1 MTTTLDTVAGA
12 QPALAT
18 PPVASPGRRSSPRT
32 RARADRGVVALGLA
46 VAVVLAF
53 LVGYPV
59 LNLLSAA
66 FAPDGLEVLRRIV
79 TEPTNHRIVLNTL
92 VLGLIVGVVG
102 TLIGFLFAFAQVR
115 VAFRGKRALHLLA
128 MVPIVAPPFAVA
140 TAVIT
145 LFGRNG
151 AISNGIFGIKGDIYG
166 LSGLVLVLSLSFFP
180 VAYMNFR
187 GMLQSLDP
195 SLDEAAS
202 GLGATKLRILLS
214 VTVPM
219 LVPGFAGSFLLLFV
233 ESIAD
238 LANPLVL
245 GGDYTVLSSRAYLAV
260 TGDYNTSAGAAYS
273 LTILLP
279 ALLVFLVQRYWVSKR
294 SVVTVTGK
302 PTGHSEQ
309 IRAASIRVPVLVIV
323 GALSA
328 LIVTI
333 YLTVLAGGFMKV
345 PGVNNELTLDHFRFV
360 LTGIGSKAMR
370 DTAALALIAAPIAG
384 VLGMLIAWLVVRKL
398 RRTSALLDFV
408 GMLGLA
414 VPGTVLGIGYAL
426 SYITPTVF
434 FGVQVLPALAGG
446 TAAFSGG
453 IAIVMVYITR
463 SLPSGQRAGISSLNQ
478 IHPAIEEA
486 STSLGAASGTTF
498 RKVTLPLIQ
507 SALVSG
513 LTFAFARSMTTLS
526 PIVFLTTPGLKIMT
540 SQILAE
546 VDSGRFG
553 NAFAYCTVLI
563 VIVLSLILLIN
574 LLVRKVIFRGR
585 THSR

>member
-1 MTTTLDTVAGA
+1 MTSTLDAAAGA
-12 QPALAT
+12 QTTPAVLP
-18 PPVASPGRRSSPRT
+18 PPVGRRAPARK
-32 RARADRGVVALGLA
+32 RARADPGVVALGTA
-46 VAVVLAF
+46 VAVVMAL
-53 LVGYPV
+53 LIGYPV
-59 LNLLSAA
+59 LSLLSAA
-66 FAPDGLEVLRRIV
+66 FAPDGLAVLTRIV
-79 TEPTNHRIVLNTL
+79 TEPANHRIVLNTL
-92 VLGLIVGVVG
+92 VLGLIVGAVG

-128 MVPIVAPPFAVA
+128 MLPIVAPPFAVA

-151 AISNGIFGIKGDIYG
+151 AISNGIFGIKGDVYG
-166 LSGLVLVLSLSFFP
+166 LTGLVLVLSLSFFP

-195 SLDEAAS
+195 SLDEAAA
-202 GLGATKLRILLS
+202 GLGASKLRVFFS
-214 VTVPM
+214 VTIPM

-233 ESIAD
+233 EAIAD

-245 GGDYTVLSSRAYLAV
+245 GGDYTVLASRAYLAV

-273 LTILLP
+273 LTILVP
-279 ALLVFLVQRYWVSKR
+279 ALLVFLVQRYWVSRR

-302 PTGHSEQ
+302 PTGHSEP
-309 IRAASIRVPVLVIV
+309 IRAASIRVPVLVLV
-323 GALSA
+323 GGVSA

-333 YLTVLAGGFMKV
+333 YCTVLAGGFMKV
-345 PGVNNELTLDHFRFV
+345 PGVNNEFTLDHFRFV
-360 LTGIGSKAMR
+360 LTGLGSKAMS
-370 DTAALALIAAPIAG
+370 DTATLALIAAPIAG
-384 VLGMLIAWLVVRKL
+384 VMGMLIAWLVVRKL
-398 RRTSALLDFV
+398 RRTAALLDFV

-426 SYITPTVF
+426 SYITPTTL

-463 SLPSGQRAGISSLNQ
+463 SLPSGQRAGIASLNQ

-526 PIVFLTTPGLKIMT
+526 PIVFLTTPGIKIMT

-563 VIVLSLILLIN
+563 AIVLSLILVIN

>member
-18 PPVASPGRRSSPRT
+18 PPVAPPGRRSSPRT

>member
-1 MTTTLDTVAGA
+1 MTTTLTPAAGGLLP
-12 QPALAT
+12 PAASARIS
-18 PPVASPGRRSSPRT
+18 PPKRT
-32 RARADRGVVALGLA
+32 RARADRSVIILGSAVALIL
-46 VAVVLAF
+46 L
-53 LVGYPV
+53 LLIGYPV
-59 LNLLSAA
+59 VSLLSAA
-66 FAPDGLEVLRRIV
+66 FAPDGLAVLGRIV
-79 TEPTNHRIVLNTL
+79 TEPANHRIVLNTL
-92 VLGLIVGVVG
+92 VLGLIVGVTG
-102 TLIGFLFAFAQVR
+102 TLIGFLFAYAQTR
-115 VAFRGKRALHLLA
+115 IQFRGKKLLHLLA

-151 AISNGIFGIKGDIYG
+151 AISNGLFGIKGDIYG
-166 LSGLVLVLSLSFFP
+166 LPGLVLVLSLSFFP

-187 GMLQSLDP
+187 GMLESLDP

-202 GLGATKLRILLS
+202 SLGANKLRVFFS

-245 GGDYTVLSSRAYLAV
+245 GGDYTVLASRAYLAV

-302 PTGHSEQ
+302 PTGHTEQ
-309 IRAASIRVPVLVIV
+309 ITARSIRIPVLAIV
-323 GALSA
+323 GVISA
-328 LIVTI
+328 LIITI

-345 PGVNNELTLDHFRFV
+345 PGVNNAFTLEHFQFV
-360 LTGIGSKAMR
+360 LTGLGSKAMI
-370 DTAALALIAAPIAG
+370 DTASLALIAAPIAG

-398 RRTSALLDFV
+398 RRTSGLLDFV

-426 SYITPTVF
+426 SYITPTTI
-434 FGVQVLPALAGG
+434 FGLQILPALAGG

-463 SLPSGQRAGISSLNQ
+463 SLPSGQRAGIAALNQ

-486 STSLGAASGTTF
+486 STSLGAGSGTTF
-498 RKVTLPLIQ
+498 RTVTLPLIQ

-513 LTFAFARSMTTLS
+513 LTYAFARSMTTLS
-526 PIVFLTTPGLKIMT
+526 PIVFLTTPGIKIMT

-563 VIVLSLILLIN
+563 IIVLSLILVLN

-585 THSR
+585 THRR

>member
-1 MTTTLDTVAGA
+1 MTTTLVAAAGG
-12 QPALAT
+12 QVPPAAPPVSFGSRYRSRARTDRSVIVLGIAVAIVLLLLIGY
-18 PPVASPGRRSSPRT
+18 PVAS
-32 RARADRGVVALGLA
+32 LI
-46 VAVVLAF
+46 
-53 LVGYPV
+53 
-59 LNLLSAA
+59 SAA
-66 FAPDGLEVLRRIV
+66 FAPDGLSVLGRII
-79 TEPTNHRIVLNTL
+79 TEPVNHRIVLNTL

-102 TLIGFLFAFAQVR
+102 TLVGFLLAFAQVR
-115 VAFRGKRALHLLA
+115 IAFRGKRVLHLIA
-128 MVPIVAPPFAVA
+128 MLPIVAPPFAVA

-151 AISNGIFGIKGDIYG
+151 SISNGLFGIRGEIYG
-166 LSGLVLVLSLSFFP
+166 LTGLVIVMSLTFFP

-202 GLGATKLRILLS
+202 GLGAGKLRIFFTITL
-214 VTVPM
+214 PM

-233 ESIAD
+233 EGIAD
-238 LANPLVL
+238 LANPLVI

-260 TGDYNTSAGAAYS
+260 IGDYNTSAGAAYA

-309 IRAASIRVPVLVIV
+309 ITARSIRIPVLVIV
-323 GALSA
+323 GAIST
-328 LIVTI
+328 LIITI
-333 YLTVLAGGFMKV
+333 YLTVLTGGFMKV
-345 PGVNNELTLDHFRFV
+345 PGVNNEFTLDHFTFV
-360 LTGIGSKAMR
+360 LTGIGSKAMF
-370 DTAALALIAAPIAG
+370 DTARLALIAAPIAG

-398 RRTSALLDFV
+398 RRTSGLLDFV

-414 VPGTVLGIGYAL
+414 VPGTVLGIGYAI
-426 SYITPTVF
+426 SYLTPTTI
-434 FGVQVLPALAGG
+434 FGVQLLPALAGG

-453 IAIVMVYITR
+453 IAITMVYITR
-463 SLPSGQRAGISSLNQ
+463 SLPSGQRAGIAALNQ
-478 IHPAIEEA
+478 IDPAIEEA
-486 STSLGAASGTTF
+486 STSLGAGSGTTF
-498 RKVTLPLIQ
+498 RRVTLPLIQ
-507 SALVSG
+507 SALVAG

-563 VIVLSLILLIN
+563 LIVLTLILIMN

-585 THSR
+585 THRR

>member
-1 MTTTLDTVAGA
+1 MTTTLDAAAGA
-12 QPALAT
+12 QTAAA
-18 PPVASPGRRSSPRT
+18 PPPPPGRRPPART
-32 RARADRGVVALGLA
+32 RSRADPGVVTLGLA
-46 VAVVLAF
+46 VAVVMAF
-53 LVGYPV
+53 LIGYPV
-59 LNLLSAA
+59 LSLFSAA
-66 FAPDGLEVLRRIV
+66 FAPDGLAVLGRIV

-92 VLGLIVGVVG
+92 VLGLVVGAVG

-128 MVPIVAPPFAVA
+128 MMPIVAPPFAVA

-151 AISNGIFGIKGDIYG
+151 AISNGLFGIKGDVYG
-166 LSGLVLVLSLSFFP
+166 LPGLVLVLSLSFFP

-202 GLGATKLRILLS
+202 GLGASKLRVFFS
-214 VTVPM
+214 VTIPM

-233 ESIAD
+233 EAIAD

-245 GGDYTVLSSRAYLAV
+245 GGDYTVLASRAYLAV

-273 LTILLP
+273 LTILVP
-279 ALLVFLVQRYWVSKR
+279 ALLVFLVQRYWVSRR

-302 PTGHSEQ
+302 PTGHSEP
-309 IRAASIRVPVLVIV
+309 IRAASIRVPVLVLV
-323 GALSA
+323 GAIGA

-333 YLTVLAGGFMKV
+333 YLTVLTGGFMKV
-345 PGVNNELTLDHFRFV
+345 PGVNDEFTLDHFRFV
-360 LTGIGSKAMR
+360 LTGLGSKAMS
-370 DTAALALIAAPIAG
+370 DTATLALIAAPVAG
-384 VLGMLIAWLVVRKL
+384 VMGMLIAWLVVRKL
-398 RRTSALLDFV
+398 RRTAALLDFV

-426 SYITPTVF
+426 SYITPTTV

-463 SLPSGQRAGISSLNQ
+463 SLPSGQRAGIASLNQ

-526 PIVFLTTPGLKIMT
+526 PIVFLTTPGIKIMT

-553 NAFAYCTVLI
+553 NAFAYCTVLMI
-563 VIVLSLILLIN
+563 IVLSLILVIN